1 MLISGIQKFT
11 LLDYPEKIAT
21 IIFTA
26 GCNFRCG
33 FCYNREFVLPEE
45 IEKIKDSFIFE
56 DTVLNFLKTRVGKID
71 GVVISGGEPTL
82 QKDLE
87 DFIDKVKE
95 LGFLVKLD
103 TNGTNPK
110 ILKKLVEN
118 KKIDFVAMDIKT
130 DFNNYK
136 NLVGQ
141 NINLDDIKE
150 SLEFLKKDVIPYE
163 FRTTVVQGIHTPEVF
178 EEMGKMLKGARKI
191 YLQNFRSQ
199 TTLDSKFT
207 SKKSLSKEELEKAV
221 EILSKYI
228 HKVLVR
234 G

>member
-11 LLDYPEKIAT
+11 AIDYPEKIAA
-21 IIFTA
+21 IIFTP

-45 IEKIKDSFIFE
+45 IAKIKDNFIPE
-56 DTVLNFLKTRVGKID
+56 KAVLNFLKTRVGKID
-71 GVVISGGEPTL
+71 GIVISGGEPTL

-87 DFIDKVKE
+87 NFIDEVRE

-103 TNGTNPK
+103 TNGTDPK
-110 ILKKLVEN
+110 ILKKLVES

-130 DFNNYK
+130 SFDNYK
-136 NLVGQ
+136 SLVGE

-150 SLEFLKKDVIPYE
+150 SLEFLKNNVIPYE
-163 FRTTVVQGIHTPEVF
+163 FRTTIVGGIHTPEIF
-178 EEMGKMLKGARKI
+178 EEMGKMLNGAKKI

-199 TTLDSKFT
+199 TTLDPSFEN
-207 SKKSLSKEELEKAV
+207 KKSLTKIEINEAI
-221 EILSKYI
+221 EILSKYVDE
-228 HKVLVR
+228 VLIR